1 MAVAK
6 IYKGLQK
13 ELVLGD
19 LNGYVDWGYAKD
31 FMSIAKT
38 INESEHNDNFI
49 VGTGKLTKVQDFVS
63 KTFEK
68 VDLNWEDYVTT
79 SSEFSRPVSTGNLCA
94 DISKL
99 KNNLNI
105 EPQVQIDD
113 LISIMLDHDLSNC

>member
-1 MAVAK
+1 MT
-6 IYKGLQK
+6 
-13 ELVLGD
+13 
-19 LNGYVDWGYAKD
+19 
-31 FMSIAKT
+31 IA
-38 INESEHNDNFI
+38 S
-49 VGTGKLTKVQDFVS
+49 
-63 KTFEK
+63 FEK

-79 SSEFSRPVSTGNLCA
+79 SSEFSKPVSTGNLCA